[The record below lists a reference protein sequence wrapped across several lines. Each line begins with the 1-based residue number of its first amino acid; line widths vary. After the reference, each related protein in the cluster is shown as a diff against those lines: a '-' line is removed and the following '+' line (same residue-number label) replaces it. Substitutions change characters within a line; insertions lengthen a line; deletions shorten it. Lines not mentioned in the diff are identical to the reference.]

1 MQDLFKEIKSV
12 PAVMGSCLHVSGV
25 KDLNSDLPKIFL
37 AKISEIGE
45 IFDRVIKVSLA
56 TNMHANTI
64 EFKYDEALIFLRP
77 IDQDSCL
84 ITFCETDVNKKML
97 NMTTGMLGNELQQT
111 VAQIRRGTAPKPLEA
126 EARRS
131 EPEAAA
137 AVRTSPPAPP
147 PQKPTKS
154 IDVNKIIHAG
164 PMAKIFQ
171 DFQDA
176 LAMAI
181 GPISEMVIRDSI
193 EEWAKEG
200 ECSQERLPELVD
212 MLIREID
219 DVSLEAEF
227 KTAIKHHLS

>member
-12 PAVMGSCLHVSGV
+12 PAVMGSCLHVAGI
-25 KDLNSDLPKIFL
+25 KELNSDLPKIFL

-97 NMTTGMLGNELQQT
+97 NMTTGMLGNELKQT
-111 VAQIRRGTAPKPLEA
+111 VEQIRQGGAPKPK
-126 EARRS
+126 
-131 EPEAAA
+131 EAAA
-137 AVRTSPPAPP
+137 SRPQAEPVAVQPPTPAPSP
-147 PQKPTKS
+147 KS

-181 GPISEMVIRDSI
+181 GPISEMVMKDCVES
-193 EEWAKEG
+193 WAKEG

-227 KTAIKHHLS
+227 KLAIKHHIS

>member
-1 MQDLFKEIKSV
+1 MQELFREIKSV
-12 PAVMGSCLHVSGV
+12 PAVMGSYLHVAGT
-25 KDLNSDLPKIFL
+25 KEINSDLPKIFL
-37 AKISEIGE
+37 SKIGEIGE

-56 TNMHANTI
+56 TNMHATTI
-64 EFKYDEALIFLRP
+64 EFKYDEAMIFLRP
-77 IDQDSCL
+77 VDQDSCL

-97 NMTTGMLGNELQQT
+97 NMTTGMLGNELKQT
-111 VAQIRRGTAPKPLEA
+111 VERIRKGAGAVSAKPVP
-126 EARRS
+126 
-131 EPEAAA
+131 EPIAVQPPPPAAA
-137 AVRTSPPAPP
+137 PSA
-147 PQKPTKS
+147 KS

-181 GPISEMVIRDSI
+181 GPISEMVMRDSV
-193 EEWAKEG
+193 ETWAKEG

-212 MLIREID
+212 LLIMEID

-227 KTAIKHHLS
+227 KVAIKQHLP

>member
-12 PAVMGSCLHVSGV
+12 PAVMGSCLHVAGI

-37 AKISEIGE
+37 AKITEIGE

-97 NMTTGMLGNELQQT
+97 NMTTGMLGNELKQT
-111 VAQIRRGTAPKPLEA
+111 VEQIRKGAGPKPV
-126 EARRS
+126 
-131 EPEAAA
+131 EPTPSRPEPAPV
-137 AVRTSPPAPP
+137 AVQPPAPAP
-147 PQKPTKS
+147 SPKS

-181 GPISEMVIRDSI
+181 GPISEMVMRDSI
-193 EEWAKEG
+193 EEWAREG

-227 KTAIKHHLS
+227 KLAIKHHLS

>member
-1 MQDLFKEIKSV
+1 MQELFKEIKSV
-12 PAVMGSCLHVSGV
+12 PAVMGSCLHIAGF
-25 KDLNSDLPKIFL
+25 KELYSDLPRIFM
-37 AKISEIGE
+37 AKVSEIGE

-56 TNMHANTI
+56 TNMQASII
-64 EFKYDEALIFLRP
+64 EFKYEEALIFLRP

-97 NMTTGMLGNELQQT
+97 TMTTGMLANELKQAVQRIRTGGAEPAIPAPSRPEPQPVPVQT
-111 VAQIRRGTAPKPLEA
+111 
-126 EARRS
+126 
-131 EPEAAA
+131 
-137 AVRTSPPAPP
+137 PPASK
-147 PQKPTKS
+147 KPKS

-176 LAMAI
+176 LALAI
-181 GPISEMVIRDSI
+181 GPISEMVMKDTI
-193 EEWAKEG
+193 EVWAGEG
-200 ECSQERLPELVD
+200 ECSQDRLPELVD

-227 KTAIKHHLS
+227 KLAIKHHLA

>member
-12 PAVMGSCLHVSGV
+12 PAVMGSCLHVAGI

-37 AKISEIGE
+37 AKITEIGE

-97 NMTTGMLGNELQQT
+97 NMTTGMLGNELKQT
-111 VAQIRRGTAPKPLEA
+111 VEQIRKGAEPKSA
-126 EARRS
+126 EAAPRRP
-131 EPEAAA
+131 EPEPVA
-137 AVRTSPPAPP
+137 AVQPPPPAPTP
-147 PQKPTKS
+147 KS

-181 GPISEMVIRDSI
+181 GPISEMVMRDSV
-193 EEWAKEG
+193 EEWAREG

-227 KTAIKHHLS
+227 KLAIKHHIS